1 MLDNG
6 QTQCWGLNTHGQLGL
21 GDTVTRGMVAGE
33 MGFALPYVDVG
44 AGRIVLALVAGVA
57 HTCAVLDN
65 ARAKC
70 WGLNNNGQ
78 LGLGDTDSRGDAPG
92 EMGDALPY
100 VDVGAGR
107 TVVALTAGVAHTC
120 AVLDNARIKCWGLN
134 SYGQLGLGD
143 DNDRGD
149 AAGEMGDALPY
160 VELGAGRTVVALAAG
175 RVHTCAVLDN
185 ARAKCWGSNAHGRLG
200 TGDTAHRG
208 RAIRDMGDAL
218 PYADVGAGRTVV
230 ALVTGAAADHTC
242 ALLDNARA
250 KCWGNNA
257 FGQLGLA
264 NATHRGGA
272 ESEMGD
278 ALPYVDV
285 GLGRLVASL
294 AAGEGQTCAVLD
306 NARAKCWGDNTY

>member
-70 WGLNNNGQ
+70 WG
-78 LGLGDTDSRGDAPG
+78 
-92 EMGDALPY
+92 
-100 VDVGAGR
+100 
-107 TVVALTAGVAHTC
+107 
-120 AVLDNARIKCWGLN
+120 
-134 SYGQLGLGD
+134 
-143 DNDRGD
+143 
-149 AAGEMGDALPY
+149 
-160 VELGAGRTVVALAAG
+160 
-175 RVHTCAVLDN
+175 
-185 ARAKCWGSNAHGRLG
+185 
-200 TGDTAHRG
+200 
-208 RAIRDMGDAL
+208 
-218 PYADVGAGRTVV
+218 
-230 ALVTGAAADHTC
+230 
-242 ALLDNARA
+242 
-250 KCWGNNA
+250 NNA

-294 AAGEGQTCAVLD
+294 AAGESVNGEMRSSFILEAEITVLSADGERSGQSDSVPMKSPALTCT
-306 NARAKCWGDNTY
+306 RPR